1 MVFTRST
8 YANLVTEESAAQ
20 QRLFLQYL
28 GPRNDF
34 DIVIVGSGMGG
45 GILADDLAERVGGSK
60 RILLLEAGSFIYPT
74 HVYNMSRFSNASIAQ
89 HYECR
94 TFTQSG
100 NEGSEFFLGL
110 EPQLNFGGRSIFWS
124 GLIPAIQ
131 PWELQ
136 FFPDAVRNDLV
147 SGLLNRAG
155 DTMNESHS
163 MGSTAAAVVSALR
176 QSPLAA
182 DFSIQETPRALHQ
195 PYLFADGTPQPEFFT
210 EPTGVFNTA
219 ELIVNQVGLAPG
231 TRHGDGPG
239 LHLMLNHFVED
250 VQDDGSRY
258 QLVVRDV
265 LTGQT
270 RTFNAGTVVL
280 AGGSIESPKLMRRS
294 SMFPALPPIGA
305 EPDRARTDRPSDVE
319 RDHHVRHRHR
329 CRPDSQERARE
340 DHLLFPRAA
349 RSGQSRPD
357 PVSVQHRDE
366 YQSRVLASA
375 GERPQRSRSAQPE
388 RFLDQSAGWAVAH
401 RYQVQLRQLPGR
413 RQPDRRGAA
422 LWICAEHPIPQSELD
437 GSAPGL
443 ALPRARRLAEELPS
457 RSSP

>member
-8 YANLVTEESAAQ
+8 YSNLVTEESAAQ

-45 GILADDLAERVGGSK
+45 GILADDLAERVGDSK

-100 NEGSEFFLGL
+100 NEGSEFYLGL

-163 MGSTAAAVVSALR
+163 MGSTAAGGLD
-176 QSPLAA
+176 AA
-182 DFSIQETPRALHQ
+182 A
-195 PYLFADGTPQPEFFT
+195 
-210 EPTGVFNTA
+210 
-219 ELIVNQVGLAPG
+219 AP
-231 TRHGDGPG
+231 
-239 LHLMLNHFVED
+239 
-250 VQDDGSRY
+250 
-258 QLVVRDV
+258 
-265 LTGQT
+265 
-270 RTFNAGTVVL
+270 
-280 AGGSIESPKLMRRS
+280 AGGRLLHSGD
-294 SMFPALPPIGA
+294 PAGFAPAVP
-305 EPDRARTDRPSDVE
+305 
-319 RDHHVRHRHR
+319 VR
-329 CRPDSQERARE
+329 
-340 DHLLFPRAA
+340 
-349 RSGQSRPD
+349 
-357 PVSVQHRDE
+357 
-366 YQSRVLASA
+366 
-375 GERPQRSRSAQPE
+375 
-388 RFLDQSAGWAVAH
+388 
-401 RYQVQLRQLPGR
+401 
-413 RQPDRRGAA
+413 
-422 LWICAEHPIPQSELD
+422 
-437 GSAPGL
+437 
-443 ALPRARRLAEELPS
+443 
-457 RSSP
+457 